1 MSSVIYEKDQH
12 NIVHLILDKPNAG
25 ANLMDNEF
33 TDSLTAAVE
42 KLRQD
47 DYAGVI
53 FRSAKSTFFAGGNLD
68 DLFTTQKENADQL
81 YDMVNRLKL
90 AMREIEIQGKPVVAC
105 INGAA
110 LGGGWELALSA
121 HYRIALNK
129 GPLGKD
135 IQLGLPEVTLG
146 LLPGGGGV
154 IRMTRLL
161 GVQAA
166 MPFLLEGKQFKP
178 EKGLELGLIN
188 EIVDSPEAMLESA
201 VNWIKA
207 NSNPEKQVQ
216 QPYDIKGYKVPGGL
230 PSQPALAKMLP
241 IAPTLI
247 RAKTKGTLPAP
258 ESIIAVMVEGLQ
270 VDIDTAMRIE
280 SRYFVELVCSQV
292 AKNMIGTFWYQM
304 NEIKA
309 GAARPKNIERK
320 KVKKL
325 GILGAGMMGA
335 GIAYSS
341 ALKGIEVVLKD
352 VSLESAEKGKAYS
365 EKIINKKL
373 QKKGLSQLSIKEQA
387 DALLNA
393 ILPTDNAQ
401 YLAGCDL
408 VIEAVFENRELKASV
423 TQEAEAQL
431 STQAVF
437 ASNTSTLPI
446 TGLAQ
451 ASKRPENYIGLHFF
465 SPVDK
470 MPLVEIIC
478 GEKTSDETLAL
489 AYDYVQQIG
498 KTPIVVND
506 SRGFYTSRV
515 FGTFANEGI
524 AMLGEGIPAAAIEN
538 AAFLVGFPVGPL
550 AVTDE
555 VSLTLVDKIR
565 KQSMLDM
572 AAEGKEFVHHPAEKT
587 VDKMLAMERAG
598 KLAGAGFYTYPSK
611 ESPEK
616 NSPENAK
623 KHLWSGLKE
632 TFELADKAIDLQEIK
647 DRLLYIQAIETVRCF
662 EENVLTSVRD
672 ANIGSIMGIGFPVWT
687 GGILQFINQTGIDA
701 FIERAEHLHSTCGE
715 RFRVPTLLKKMAK
728 DKLVFKDE
736 YKKN

>member
-1 MSSVIYEKDQH
+1 MTTNSVIYEKDQH

-25 ANLMDNEF
+25 ANLIDNEF
-33 TDSLTAAVE
+33 THSFTTAVE

-68 DLFTTQKENADQL
+68 DLLTVQKEDADQL

-90 AMREIEIQGKPVVAC
+90 AMREIETQGKPVVAC

-121 HYRIALNK
+121 HYRIALDK
-129 GPLGKD
+129 GVILS
-135 IQLGLPEVTLG
+135 LPEVTLG

-178 EKGLELGLIN
+178 EQGLKLGLIN
-188 EIVDSPEAMLESA
+188 EVVESPAAMLESA
-201 VNWIKA
+201 ISWIKTHS
-207 NSNPEKQVQ
+207 NSEKPIQ

-230 PSQPALAKMLP
+230 PSQPGLAKMLP
-241 IAPTLI
+241 IAPTMI

-258 ESIIAVMVEGLQ
+258 ESILAVMVEGLQ
-270 VDIDTAMRIE
+270 VDIETAMRIE

-292 AKNMIGTFWYQM
+292 AKNMIGTFWHQM

-309 GAARPKNIERK
+309 GAARPNNIERK

-325 GILGAGMMGA
+325 GVLGAGMMGA

-341 ALKGIEVVLKD
+341 ALKGIDVVLKD
-352 VSLESAEKGKAYS
+352 VNIEGAEKGKAYS
-365 EKIINKKL
+365 ENIVNKKVK
-373 QKKGLSQLSIKEQA
+373 QGRLSQEKAST
-387 DALLNA
+387 LLNA
-393 ILPTDNAQ
+393 ILATDNAQ
-401 YLAGCDL
+401 HLVGCDL
-408 VIEAVFENRELKASV
+408 VIEAVFENRELKAKV

-431 STQAVF
+431 SNDAVF

-451 ASKRPENYIGLHFF
+451 ASAHPENFIGLHFF

-478 GEKTSDETLAL
+478 GEKTSAETLAL

-498 KTPIVVND
+498 KIPIVVND

-538 AAFLVGFPVGPL
+538 AAFLLGFPVGPL

-565 KQSMLDM
+565 KQTMLDM
-572 AAEGKEFVHHPAEKT
+572 AAEGKDFVHHPAEKT
-587 VDKMLAMERAG
+587 IDKMLTLERSG
-598 KLAGAGFYTYPSK
+598 KLAGAGFYSYPTK
-611 ESPEK
+611 ENPTDE
-616 NSPENAK
+616 K
-623 KHLWSGLKE
+623 KHLWTGLKE
-632 TFELADKAIDLQEIK
+632 TFEQADKSIDLQEIK

-662 EENVLTSVRD
+662 EETVLTSVRD

-687 GGILQFINQTGIDA
+687 GGILQFINQTGLDA
-701 FIERAEHLHSTCGE
+701 FIERAEFLFAIYGE
-715 RFRVPTLLKKMAK
+715 RFRVPILLKDMAK
-728 DKLVFKDE
+728 NNLIFKD
-736 YKKN
+736 

>member
-1 MSSVIYEKDQH
+1 MTSVVYEKDQD
-12 NIVHLILDKPNAG
+12 NIVHLILDKPNAS
-25 ANLMDNEF
+25 ANLMDQEF
-33 TDSLTAAVE
+33 TTSLIAAVE
-42 KLRQD
+42 KLRED

-53 FRSAKSTFFAGGNLD
+53 FRSNKSTFFAGGNLD
-68 DLFTTQKENADQL
+68 DLFTTQKENADVL

-90 AMREIEIQGKPVVAC
+90 AMREIETQGKPVVAC

-121 HYRIALNK
+121 HHRIALSK
-129 GPLGKD
+129 G
-135 IQLGLPEVTLG
+135 INLGLPEVTLG

-161 GVQAA
+161 GIQAA

-178 EKGLELGLIN
+178 EKGIELGLIN
-188 EIVDSPEAMLESA
+188 DIVDSPEAMLEAAIS
-201 VNWIKA
+201 WIKT
-207 NSNPEKQVQ
+207 NPTAVQ
-216 QPYDIKGYKVPGGL
+216 KYDVKGYKVPGGL
-230 PSQPALAKMLP
+230 PTQPALARMLP
-241 IAPTLI
+241 IAPAMI

-258 ESIIAVMVEGLQ
+258 ESILAVMVEGLQ

-292 AKNMIGTFWYQM
+292 AKNMINTFWYQL

-309 GAARPKNIERK
+309 GAARPKEVERK
-320 KVKKL
+320 KVNKV

-341 ALKGIEVVLKD
+341 AAKGINVILKD
-352 VSLESAEKGKAYS
+352 VSFSAAEKGKAYS
-365 EKIINKKL
+365 ETIVNKKVK
-373 QKKGLSQLSIKEQA
+373 QKRLSSDKA

-393 ILPTDNAQ
+393 ILPTENAAD
-401 YLAGCDL
+401 LADCDL
-408 VIEAVFENRELKASV
+408 VIEAVFEDRALKAKV

-451 ASKRPENYIGLHFF
+451 ASQRPEKFIGLHFF

-478 GEKTSDETLAL
+478 GEKTSPETLAL

-524 AMLGEGIPAAAIEN
+524 AMLGEGFSAAAIEN
-538 AAFLVGFPVGPL
+538 AAYLSGFPVGPL

-565 KQSMLDM
+565 KQTRLDLE
-572 AAEGKEFVHHPAEKT
+572 AEGKEYQHHPSEAV
-587 VDKMLAMERAG
+587 VDKMLALNRAG
-598 KLAGAGFYTYPSK
+598 KLAGAGFYSYADNELDGGSK
-611 ESPEK
+611 K
-616 NSPENAK
+616 Q
-623 KHLWSGLKE
+623 LWTGLKQQ
-632 TFELADKAIDLQEIK
+632 FEQTDKVINLDELK
-647 DRLLYIQAIETVRCF
+647 DRLLYIQAIETVRCL

-672 ANIGSIMGIGFPVWT
+672 ANIGSIMGIGYPVWT
-687 GGILQFINQTGIDA
+687 GGILQFINQTGLEA
-701 FIERAEHLHSTCGE
+701 FIERAEYLHENFGE
-715 RFRVPTLLKKMAK
+715 RFKVPKLLKEMAK
-728 DKLVFKDE
+728 DNLVFKDS
-736 YKKN
+736 

>member
-1 MSSVIYEKDQH
+1 MTTNSVIYEKDQH

-47 DYAGVI
+47 DYAGII

-90 AMREIEIQGKPVVAC
+90 AMRELETQGKPVVAC

-129 GPLGKD
+129 GV
-135 IQLGLPEVTLG
+135 ILGLPEVTLG
-146 LLPGGGGV
+146 LLPGGGGI

-166 MPFLLEGKQFKP
+166 MPYLLEGKQFKP

-188 EIVDSPEAMLESA
+188 EVVDSSAAMLESA
-201 VNWIKA
+201 IKWIKA
-207 NSNPEKQVQ
+207 NSSADGNVQ
-216 QPYDIKGYKVPGGL
+216 QPYDVKGYKVPGGL

-258 ESIIAVMVEGLQ
+258 ESILAVMVEGLQ

-320 KVKKL
+320 KVNKL
-325 GILGAGMMGA
+325 GVLGAGMMGA

-352 VSLESAEKGKAYS
+352 INMESADKGKTYS
-365 EKIINKKL
+365 QNIVDKKL
-373 QKKGLSQLSIKEQA
+373 KQGRLTQDKR
-387 DALLNA
+387 DTLLNA
-393 ILPTDNAQ
+393 ILATDKTED
-401 YLAGCDL
+401 LAGCDL
-408 VIEAVFENRELKASV
+408 VIEAVFESRELKATV
-423 TQEAEAQL
+423 TQETEAQL
-431 STQAVF
+431 SKDAVF

-451 ASKRPENYIGLHFF
+451 ASARPENFIGLHFF

-498 KTPIVVND
+498 KIPIVVND

-524 AMLGEGIPAAAIEN
+524 AMLGEGIPAAAIES
-538 AAFLVGFPVGPL
+538 AAFLAGFPVGPL

-555 VSLTLVDKIR
+555 VSLTLIEKIR
-565 KQSMLDM
+565 KQTMLDM
-572 AAEGKEFVHHPAEKT
+572 AAEGKDFVHHPGEKT
-587 VDKMLAMERAG
+587 VDKMLAIERAG
-598 KLAGAGFYTYPSK
+598 KLAGAGFYDYPQSNSK
-611 ESPEK
+611 ENK
-616 NSPENAK
+616 K
-623 KHLWSGLKE
+623 KHLWAGLKD
-632 TFELADKAIDLQEIK
+632 TFEDNTVAIDLAEIK
-647 DRLLYIQAIETVRCF
+647 DRLLYIQAIESVRCF

-687 GGILQFINQTGIDA
+687 GGILQFINQTGLDV
-701 FIERAEHLHSTCGE
+701 FIERAETLFETCGE
-715 RFRVPTLLKKMAK
+715 RFRVPNLLKDMAK
-728 DKLVFKDE
+728 DNLIFKD
-736 YKKN
+736 

>member
-1 MSSVIYEKDQH
+1 
-12 NIVHLILDKPNAG
+12 
-25 ANLMDNEF
+25 MDNEF
-33 TDSLTAAVE
+33 TDSLSVAVAQ
-42 KLRQD
+42 LRQD

-68 DLFTTQKENADQL
+68 DLFTTQKENANQL

-90 AMREIEIQGKPVVAC
+90 AMREIETQGKPVVAC

-129 GPLGKD
+129 GV
-135 IQLGLPEVTLG
+135 ILGLPEVTLG

-178 EKGLELGLIN
+178 QQGLELGLIN
-188 EIVDSPEAMLESA
+188 EVVDSPEAMLASA
-201 VNWIKA
+201 INWIKA
-207 NSNPEKQVQ
+207 NPISNGKTQ
-216 QPYDIKGYKVPGGL
+216 QPYDVKGSKVPGGK
-230 PSQPALAKMLP
+230 PKHPGLAKMLP
-241 IAPTLI
+241 IAPAMI

-258 ESIIAVMVEGLQ
+258 ESILAVMVEGLQ

-309 GAARPKNIERK
+309 GAARPDNIERK

-341 ALKGIEVVLKD
+341 AMKGIEVVLKD
-352 VSLESAEKGKAYS
+352 VNIEGAEKGKTYS
-365 EKIINKKL
+365 QKIVDKKL
-373 QKKGLSQLSIKEQA
+373 SKGHISQDKR
-387 DALLNA
+387 DALLNN

-401 YLAGCDL
+401 QLAGCDL

-446 TGLAQ
+446 TGLAK

-478 GEKTSDETLAL
+478 GEKTSAETLAL

-515 FGTFANEGI
+515 FATFANEGI
-524 AMLGEGIPAAAIEN
+524 AMLGEGISAAAIEN
-538 AAFLVGFPVGPL
+538 GAFLAGFPVGPL

-555 VSLTLVDKIR
+555 VSLTLLEKIR
-565 KQSMLDM
+565 KQTMLDM
-572 AAEGKEFVHHPAEKT
+572 EAEGKAYSHHPAETT
-587 VDKMLAMERAG
+587 VDKMVALQREG
-598 KLAGAGFYTYPSK
+598 KLAGSGFYSYPDKELPKGSK
-611 ESPEK
+611 K
-616 NSPENAK
+616 Q
-623 KHLWSGLKE
+623 LWPGLKE
-632 TFELADKAIDLQEIK
+632 NFEKTDRVIDLAEIK
-647 DRLLYIQAIETVRCF
+647 DRLLYIQAIETVRCL

-672 ANIGSIMGIGFPVWT
+672 ANIGSIMGIGYPVWT
-687 GGILQFINQTGIDA
+687 GGILQFINQTGLDS
-701 FIERAEHLHSTCGE
+701 FIERAQQLHATCGE
-715 RFRVPTLLKKMAK
+715 RFKVPTLLKQMAK
-728 DKLVFKDE
+728 DKLIFKDE
-736 YKKN
+736 

>member
-1 MSSVIYEKDQH
+1 MSISSVIYEKDQDK
-12 NIVHLILDKPNAG
+12 IVHLILDKPSAS

-33 TDSLTAAVE
+33 TESLSAAVE

-68 DLFTTQKENADQL
+68 DLFNAQKENADQL

-90 AMREIEIQGKPVVAC
+90 AMREIETQGKPVVAC

-121 HYRIALNK
+121 HYRISLKKDALNK
-129 GPLGKD
+129 GV
-135 IQLGLPEVTLG
+135 ILGLPEVTLG

-188 EIVDSPEAMLESA
+188 EVVDSPEAMLESA
-201 VNWIKA
+201 IKWIKE
-207 NSNPEKQVQ
+207 NPAATQS
-216 QPYDIKGYKVPGGL
+216 YDVKGYKVPAGL

-241 IAPTLI
+241 IAPTMI

-258 ESIIAVMVEGLQ
+258 ESILAVMIEGLQ

-280 SRYFVELVCSQV
+280 SRYFVELACGQV
-292 AKNMIGTFWYQM
+292 AKNLIGTFWYQM
-304 NEIKA
+304 NEVKA

-320 KVKKL
+320 KVNKL
-325 GILGAGMMGA
+325 GVLGAGMMGA

-341 ALKGIEVVLKD
+341 ALKGIDVVLKD

-365 EKIINKKL
+365 ENIVNKKL
-373 QKKGLSQLSIKEQA
+373 KQGRLSEDKR

-401 YLAGCDL
+401 QLTDCDL

-423 TQEAEAQL
+423 TREAEAQL
-431 STQAVF
+431 SAQAVF

-451 ASKRPENYIGLHFF
+451 ASKRPENFIGLHFF

-515 FGTFANEGI
+515 FSTFANEGI
-524 AMLGEGIPAAAIEN
+524 AMLGEGISAAAIEN
-538 AAFLVGFPVGPL
+538 GAFLAGFPVGPL

-555 VSLTLVDKIR
+555 VSLTLVEKIR
-565 KQSMLDM
+565 KQTISDM
-572 AAEGKEFVHHPAEKT
+572 EAEGKEYIHHPAETT
-587 VDKMLAMERAG
+587 VDKMVSLHREG
-598 KLAGAGFYTYPSK
+598 KLAGAGFYSYPDKELAKGSK
-611 ESPEK
+611 K
-616 NSPENAK
+616 Q
-623 KHLWSGLKE
+623 LWSGLKE
-632 TFELADKAIDLQEIK
+632 NFEKADRTIDLTEIK
-647 DRLLYIQAIETVRCF
+647 DRLLYIQAIETVRCL
-662 EENVLTSVRD
+662 EEHVLTSVRD
-672 ANIGSIMGIGFPVWT
+672 ANIGSIMGIGYPVWT
-687 GGILQFINQTGIDA
+687 GGSLQFINQTGLDA
-701 FIERAEHLHSTCGE
+701 FIERAEQLHATCGE
-715 RFRVPTLLKKMAK
+715 RFRVSKLLKEMAK
-728 DKLVFKDE
+728 NNLVFEDK
-736 YKKN
+736 

>member
-1 MSSVIYEKDQH
+1 MTTNSVIYEKDQH
-12 NIVHLILDKPNAG
+12 NIVHLILDKPNAST
-25 ANLMDNEF
+25 NLMDNEF
-33 TDSLTAAVE
+33 TDSLSNAVE

-53 FRSAKSTFFAGGNLD
+53 FRSAKSTFFAGGNLN
-68 DLFTTQKENADQL
+68 DLYTTKKEDAHVL

-90 AMREIEIQGKPVVAC
+90 ALRELETQEKPVVAC

-110 LGGGWELALSA
+110 LGGGWELALA
-121 HYRIALNK
+121 CHYRIALNK
-129 GPLGKD
+129 KNIL
-135 IQLGLPEVTLG
+135 LGLPEVTLG

-166 MPFLLEGKQFKP
+166 MPYLLEGNQFSP

-188 EIVDSPEAMLESA
+188 EVVDSPVAMLESA
-201 VNWIKA
+201 INWIKSH
-207 NSNPEKQVQ
+207 SNPVEKAQ
-216 QPYDIKGYKVPGGL
+216 QPYDVKGYKVPGGL
-230 PSQPALAKMLP
+230 PSQLALAKILP
-241 IAPTLI
+241 IAPTMI

-258 ESIIAVMVEGLQ
+258 ESIIAVMIEGLQ

-280 SRYFVELVCSQV
+280 SRYFVELVCSQI
-292 AKNMIGTFWYQM
+292 AKNMMGTFWFQL

-309 GAARPKNIERK
+309 GAARPDNIPRK
-320 KVKKL
+320 KITKL
-325 GILGAGMMGA
+325 GVLGAGMMGA

-352 VSLESAEKGKAYS
+352 VSFEGAEKGKAYS
-365 EKIINKKL
+365 ENIVNKKVKQGRL
-373 QKKGLSQLSIKEQA
+373 TEDKR

-393 ILPTDNAQ
+393 ILSTDNAQ
-401 YLAGCDL
+401 HLAGCDL
-408 VIEAVFENRELKASV
+408 VIEAVFENRELKAKV
-423 TQEAEAQL
+423 TQEAEVHL

-446 TGLAQ
+446 TGLAE
-451 ASKRPENYIGLHFF
+451 ASKRAENFIGLHFF

-478 GEKTSDETLAL
+478 GEKTSQETLAL

-498 KTPIVVND
+498 KVPIVVND

-538 AAFLVGFPVGPL
+538 AAFLAGFPVGPL

-555 VSLTLVDKIR
+555 VSLTLVTKIR
-565 KQSMLDM
+565 KQTMLDM
-572 AAEGKEFVHHPAEKT
+572 AAESKDFIHHPAEKT
-587 VDKMLAMERAG
+587 IDKMVALGRTG
-598 KLAGAGFYTYPSK
+598 KLAGGGFYNYPTK
-611 ESPEK
+611 ES
-616 NSPENAK
+616 SENAK
-623 KHLWSGLKE
+623 KHLWTGLKE
-632 TFELADKAIDLQEIK
+632 TFEDKNITLDLAEIK
-647 DRLLYIQAIETVRCF
+647 DRLLYIQAIEAVRCF

-687 GGILQFINQTGIDA
+687 GGILQFINQTGLDT
-701 FIERAEHLHSTCGE
+701 FIERAEYLFETCGE
-715 RFRVPTLLKKMAK
+715 RFRVPTLLKKMATDNLIFE
-728 DKLVFKDE
+728 DKSVFKD
-736 YKKN
+736 K

>member
-1 MSSVIYEKDQH
+1 MSISSVIYEKDQE
-12 NIVHLILDKPNAG
+12 NIVHLILDKPNAS

-33 TDSLTAAVE
+33 TDSLSAAVE

-68 DLFTTQKENADQL
+68 DLFNAQKENADQL

-90 AMREIEIQGKPVVAC
+90 AMREIETQGKPVVAC

-121 HYRIALNK
+121 HYRVALNK
-129 GPLGKD
+129 GV
-135 IQLGLPEVTLG
+135 ILGLPEVTLG

-188 EIVDSPEAMLESA
+188 EVVDSPEAMLKSA
-201 VNWIKA
+201 IKWIKE
-207 NSNPEKQVQ
+207 NPAATQS
-216 QPYDIKGYKVPGGL
+216 YDVKGYKVPGGL

-241 IAPTLI
+241 IAPTMI

-258 ESIIAVMVEGLQ
+258 ESILAVMVEGLQ

-280 SRYFVELVCSQV
+280 SRYFVELACGQV
-292 AKNMIGTFWYQM
+292 AKNLIGTFWYQM

-309 GAARPKNIERK
+309 GAARPKNIERR
-320 KVKKL
+320 KVNKL
-325 GILGAGMMGA
+325 GVLGAGMMGA

-341 ALKGIEVVLKD
+341 ALKGIDVVLKD

-365 EKIINKKL
+365 ENIVNKKL
-373 QKKGLSQLSIKEQA
+373 KQGRLSEDKR

-401 YLAGCDL
+401 QLAGCDL

-431 STQAVF
+431 SAQAVF

-451 ASKRPENYIGLHFF
+451 ASKRPENFIGLHFF

-478 GEKTSDETLAL
+478 GEKTSDKTLAL

-515 FGTFANEGI
+515 FSTFANEGI
-524 AMLGEGIPAAAIEN
+524 AMLGEGISAAAIEN
-538 AAFLVGFPVGPL
+538 GAFLAGFPVGPL

-555 VSLTLVDKIR
+555 VSLTLVEKIR
-565 KQSMLDM
+565 KQTILDM
-572 AAEGKEFVHHPAEKT
+572 EAEGKEYIHHPAEST
-587 VDKMLAMERAG
+587 VDKMVSLHREG
-598 KLAGAGFYTYPSK
+598 KLAGAGFYSYPDKELAKGSK
-611 ESPEK
+611 K
-616 NSPENAK
+616 Q
-623 KHLWSGLKE
+623 LWSGLKE
-632 TFELADKAIDLQEIK
+632 NFEKVDRAIDLTEIK
-647 DRLLYIQAIETVRCF
+647 DRLLYIQAIETVRCL

-672 ANIGSIMGIGFPVWT
+672 ANIGSIMGIGYPVWT
-687 GGILQFINQTGIDA
+687 GGSLQFINQTGLDA
-701 FIERAEHLHSTCGE
+701 FIERAEYLHENFGE
-715 RFRVPTLLKKMAK
+715 RFKVPDLLKTMATK
-728 DKLVFKDE
+728 NLTFEDK
-736 YKKN
+736 

>member
-1 MSSVIYEKDQH
+1 MTTNSVIYEKDQH

-47 DYAGVI
+47 DYAGII

-68 DLFTTQKENADQL
+68 DLFTTQKENADVL

-90 AMREIEIQGKPVVAC
+90 AMRELETQGKPVVAC

-121 HYRIALNK
+121 HYRVALNK
-129 GPLGKD
+129 GV
-135 IQLGLPEVTLG
+135 ILGLPEVTLG

-166 MPFLLEGKQFKP
+166 MPYLLEGKQFKP
-178 EKGLELGLIN
+178 EKGLKLGLIN
-188 EIVDSPEAMLESA
+188 EVVDSPAAMLQSA
-201 VNWIKA
+201 IQWIKA
-207 NSNPEKQVQ
+207 NSSADCNVQ
-216 QPYDIKGYKVPGGL
+216 QPYDVKGHKVPGGL
-230 PSQPALAKMLP
+230 PHQPALAKMLP

-258 ESIIAVMVEGLQ
+258 ESILAVMVEGLQ

-320 KVKKL
+320 KVNKL
-325 GILGAGMMGA
+325 GVLGAGMMGA

-341 ALKGIEVVLKD
+341 AMKGINVVLKD
-352 VSLESAEKGKAYS
+352 VSLEGAEKGKAYS
-365 EKIINKKL
+365 ENIVNKKVK
-373 QKKGLSQLSIKEQA
+373 QGRLSQDKA
-387 DALLNA
+387 DALLSA
-393 ILPTDNAQ
+393 ILATDNAQ
-401 YLAGCDL
+401 HLAGCDL
-408 VIEAVFENRELKASV
+408 VIEAVFENRELKAKV
-423 TQEAEAQL
+423 TQEAEVQL

-451 ASKRPENYIGLHFF
+451 ASARPQNFIGLHFF

-498 KTPIVVND
+498 KIPIVVND

-538 AAFLVGFPVGPL
+538 AAFLTGFPVGPL

-555 VSLTLVDKIR
+555 VSLTLVEKIR
-565 KQSMLDM
+565 KQTMLDM
-572 AAEGKEFVHHPAEKT
+572 AAEGKDFVHHPGEKT
-587 VDKMLAMERAG
+587 VDKMLAMERSG
-598 KLAGAGFYTYPSK
+598 KLAGAGFYDYPKSDSK
-611 ESPEK
+611 ENK
-616 NSPENAK
+616 K
-623 KHLWSGLKE
+623 KHLWAGLKD
-632 TFELADKAIDLQEIK
+632 TFEDNTVAFDLAEIK

-687 GGILQFINQTGIDA
+687 GGILQFINQTGLDA
-701 FIERAEHLHSTCGE
+701 FIERAEYLFETCGE
-715 RFRVPTLLKKMAK
+715 RFRVPNLLKEMAK
-728 DKLVFKDE
+728 DNLIFNDK
-736 YKKN
+736 

>member
-1 MSSVIYEKDQH
+1 MMTSVIYEKDQD

-33 TDSLTAAVE
+33 TDSLSAAVE
-42 KLRQD
+42 QLRQD

-90 AMREIEIQGKPVVAC
+90 AMREIETQGKPVVAC

-121 HYRIALNK
+121 HYRVALKK
-129 GPLGKD
+129 GV
-135 IQLGLPEVTLG
+135 ILGLPEVTLG

-178 EKGLELGLIN
+178 EKGLDLGLIN

-201 VNWIKA
+201 VNWIKE
-207 NSNPEKQVQ
+207 NPTAT
-216 QPYDIKGYKVPGGL
+216 QPYDVKGSKVPGGK
-230 PSQPALAKMLP
+230 PNHPGLAKMLP
-241 IAPTLI
+241 IAPAMI

-258 ESIIAVMVEGLQ
+258 ESILAVMVEGLQ

-309 GAARPKNIERK
+309 GAARPNNIERK
-320 KVKKL
+320 KIKKL
-325 GILGAGMMGA
+325 GVLGAGMMGA

-341 ALKGIEVVLKD
+341 AMKGIEVVLKD
-352 VSLESAEKGKAYS
+352 VNLEGAEKGKAYS
-365 EKIINKKL
+365 QKIVDKKL
-373 QKKGLSQLSIKEQA
+373 SKGHISQDKR
-387 DALLNA
+387 DALLNN

-401 YLAGCDL
+401 QLAGCDL

-431 STQAVF
+431 SSSAVF

-446 TGLAQ
+446 TGLAE

-478 GEKTSDETLAL
+478 GEKTSTETLAL

-524 AMLGEGIPAAAIEN
+524 AMLGEGISAAAIEN
-538 AAFLVGFPVGPL
+538 GAFLAGFPVGPL

-555 VSLTLVDKIR
+555 VSLTLLEKIR
-565 KQSMLDM
+565 KQTMLDM
-572 AAEGKEFVHHPAEKT
+572 EAEGKEYIHHPAEST
-587 VDKMLAMERAG
+587 VDKMVALQREG
-598 KLAGAGFYTYPSK
+598 KLAGAGFYSYPDKELPKGSK
-611 ESPEK
+611 K
-616 NSPENAK
+616 Q
-623 KHLWSGLKE
+623 LWSSLKE
-632 TFELADKAIDLQEIK
+632 TFEQADRAIDLDEIK
-647 DRLLYIQAIETVRCF
+647 DRLLYIQAIETVRCL

-672 ANIGSIMGIGFPVWT
+672 ANIGSIMGIGYPVWT
-687 GGILQFINQTGIDA
+687 GGILQFINQIGLDA
-701 FIERAEHLHSTCGE
+701 FIARAEQLHASCGE
-715 RFRVPTLLKKMAK
+715 RFKVPTLLKQMAK
-728 DKLVFKDE
+728 DQLIFKDE
-736 YKKN
+736 